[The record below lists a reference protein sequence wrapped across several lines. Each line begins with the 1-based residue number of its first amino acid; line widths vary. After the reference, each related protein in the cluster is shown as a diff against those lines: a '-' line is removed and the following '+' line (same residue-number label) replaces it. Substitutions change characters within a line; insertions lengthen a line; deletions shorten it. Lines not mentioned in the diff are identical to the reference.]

1 MSQHD
6 ETKTEA
12 PEGTQSPVDL
22 EGPVAAE
29 QDRPNNRLIFGLV
42 IATIVAVC
50 AITAAVYQVFGITLR
65 EEIANKVLRAP
76 NTELRKLRAREQNLL
91 SHYQWVDEQKQ
102 IVRIP
107 LSRAKEL
114 TLRDW
119 KQRQDAQK

>member
-1 MSQHD
+1 MSHSVHP
-6 ETKTEA
+6 ETHATA
-12 PEGTQSPVDL
+12 ATQSPAEL
-22 EGPVAAE
+22 PEVAAE
-29 QDRPNNRLIFGLV
+29 QDRPNNRLIFLLV
-42 IATIVAVC
+42 VATIFAVC
-50 AITAAVYQVFGITLR
+50 AVTGAVYQVFGMTLR

-76 NTELRKLRAREQNLL
+76 NTELRKLRSREQNLL

-102 IVRIP
+102 VVRIP

>member
-1 MSQHD
+1 MSQPVKPKANLAD
-6 ETKTEA
+6 DTQA
-12 PEGTQSPVDL
+12 PAELP
-22 EGPVAAE
+22 EVAAE
-29 QDRPNNRLIFGLV
+29 QDRPNNRLIFLLV

-50 AITAAVYQVFGITLR
+50 AVTGAVYQVFGMTLR

-76 NTELRKLRAREQNLL
+76 NTELRKLRSREQNML
-91 SHYQWVDEQKQ
+91 SHYQWIDEQKQ